1 MMQAAILRKKSKIEI
16 HNFKIPKELRDDQVL
31 IKIKYAGIC
40 GSQVME
46 YLGKRGKDYYLPH
59 GFGHEAVGRV
69 QAIGKRVKK
78 VKIGDEVIL
87 SWIKGVGLDFGGFVL
102 KNTSNQK
109 INFGPLSAFSS
120 NVIACENRVFIKPA
134 KMNFLE
140 AVLYGCAVPTG
151 AGMVLNQLKDLKK
164 KQKICLIGVGGVG
177 MAALLALLKKKS
189 EIYIIENNKFKINFL
204 KKFDLNFLSSKSDLK
219 KYINYFNYCIE
230 TSGSAKMIE
239 LGLSIIKSNGKI
251 IFASH
256 PAKSE
261 RIRINP
267 HDLIQGKKIYGSW
280 GGCCKPDKDIKKIFK
295 FFNDKNIFSQNLKI
309 KKYKLNQISLAF
321 KDILKGKSH
330 RAIIKF

>member
-1 MMQAAILRKKSKIEI
+1 LALKKKWKKIR
-16 HNFKIPKELRDDQVL
+16 N
-31 IKIKYAGIC
+31 C
-40 GSQVME
+40 
-46 YLGKRGKDYYLPH
+46 
-59 GFGHEAVGRV
+59 
-69 QAIGKRVKK
+69 
-78 VKIGDEVIL
+78 
-87 SWIKGVGLDFGGFVL
+87 
-102 KNTSNQK
+102 
-109 INFGPLSAFSS
+109 
-120 NVIACENRVFIKPA
+120 
-134 KMNFLE
+134 
-140 AVLYGCAVPTG
+140 
-151 AGMVLNQLKDLKK
+151 KK

-204 KKFDLNFLSSKSDLK
+204 KKFDVNFLSSKSDLK

-230 TSGSAKMIE
+230 TSGSTKMIQ
-239 LGLSIIKSNGKI
+239 LGLSLIKSNGKI

-280 GGCCKPDKDIKKIFK
+280 GGCCKPDRDIKKIFK

-309 KKYKLNQISLAF
+309 KKYRLNEVSLAF

-330 RAIIKF
+330 RAVIKF